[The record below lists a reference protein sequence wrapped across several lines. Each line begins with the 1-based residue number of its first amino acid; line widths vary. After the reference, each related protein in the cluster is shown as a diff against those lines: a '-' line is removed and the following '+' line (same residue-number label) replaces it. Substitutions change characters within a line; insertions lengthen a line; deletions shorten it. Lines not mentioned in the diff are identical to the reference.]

1 MSIKG
6 TTVNISGIL
15 SVGNG
20 EKCPFCETII
30 TKDIDTFKH
39 LADNH
44 PDELNKALWP
54 HKK

>member
-6 TTVNISGIL
+6 TTVSITGIL

-39 LADNH
+39 LSDNH
-44 PDELNKALWP
+44 PNELTKGLFGDN
-54 HKK
+54 